1 MRARAAAFFDVDGTL
16 IRTKSMFAFQAF
28 WYRAHGAAGAREER
42 AFLTEMRAL
51 QHGGAERET
60 VNRAYYRWF
69 AGRAV
74 AEVAQAGEDWFAS
87 LEPKLERLLIEPAV
101 ACLRG
106 HARSGVEPVFV
117 SGSFPA
123 ALRPLA
129 RHLGVET
136 ILATT
141 LLAVDGRYTGAIGD
155 PQTIGS
161 GKARAAAA
169 FAARTGVDLAQS
181 HAYGDDR
188 SDVPLLA
195 LVGHPHAIGGDPPL
209 EAVARARGWPVLD
222 PAPAD
227 GSPGSLAGATRSAAG

>member
-1 MRARAAAFFDVDGTL
+1 VRARAAAFFDVDGTL

-42 AFLTEMRAL
+42 AFLAEMRAL
-51 QHGGAERET
+51 ERGGAERET
-60 VNRAYYRWF
+60 INRTYYRWF

-74 AEVAQAGEDWFAS
+74 AEVAQAGEDWFAA
-87 LEPKLERLLIEPAV
+87 LEPELEGLLIGPAV

-106 HARSGVEPVFV
+106 HARGGVEPVFV

-141 LLAVDGRYTGAIGD
+141 LLAEGGRYTGAIGD
-155 PQTIGS
+155 PQTIGA

-169 FAARTGVDLAQS
+169 FAARTGVELAQS

-188 SDVPLLA
+188 SDLPLLA
-195 LVGHPHAIGGDPPL
+195 LVGHPHAVGGDPAL
-209 EAVARARGWPVLD
+209 EAAARVRGWPVLD
-222 PAPAD
+222 PA
-227 GSPGSLAGATRSAAG
+227 LAGGAAEPSQTVRSTAG